1 VLLTGGKFI
10 VCYVTDGRG
19 LPRAPGDTLETALVE
34 HMARAAEAGA
44 DWIQIREKDLPGRT
58 LLDLVRAARARV
70 GHTDLLIND
79 RLDVALAAGVKGVH
93 LGTQSL
99 PAALVRNWSRRAGWP
114 DLCIGV
120 SCHSVE
126 EVRAAEQAGADYAI
140 FGPVF
145 ETPSKAGFGP
155 PQGLDR
161 LREAAQAVRI
171 PVLAIGG
178 IDEERACLCR
188 QAGAAGIAAIRLF
201 QAPGDLR
208 ARLER
213 VRALLEG

>member
-1 VLLTGGKFI
+1 MLPAGANFI
-10 VCYVTDGRG
+10 LCYVTDRRS
-19 LPRAPGDTLETALVE
+19 LPLAPGEAAEAALVE
-34 HMARAAEAGA
+34 CIARAAEAGA
-44 DWIQIREKDLPGRT
+44 DWIQIREKDLPGRA
-58 LLDLVRAARARV
+58 LFDLVCAARARV
-70 GHTDLLIND
+70 GRTSLFVND
-79 RLDVALAAGVKGVH
+79 RLDVALAAGAKGVH
-93 LGTQSL
+93 LGAQSL
-99 PAALVRNWSRRAGWP
+99 PAAEVRNWLDRAGWP
-114 DLCIGV
+114 GLCIGV

-155 PQGLDR
+155 PQGLER
-161 LREAAQAVRI
+161 LSEAVRAVRI

-178 IDEERACLCR
+178 IDEERARSCR

-208 ARLER
+208 ARLAR
-213 VRALLEG
+213 LRALLED